1 MRESM
6 NKKTQKKLQTLNQR
20 VQRLRQQL
28 AGTKKQSDEP
38 DEIRLLEQQ
47 IAEAEAEIAKLK
59 AS

>member
-1 MRESM
+1 M

-38 DEIRLLEQQ
+38 DEIKLLEQQ
-47 IAEAEAEIAKLK
+47 IADAEAEIAKLK